1 MTPPKKPDWMEI
13 ADGDDHAPTAVVK
26 KRRPLV
32 IAMSALLLTIGG
44 VVIAQSHEDSPASA
58 DEMIIPQTSQSAT
71 SVAPAID
78 PASPNNSANPS
89 APAIATPPNMKGGD
103 DDGDHGFW
111 ERDHDG
117 DRGFGDHEGRERG
130 EHDDRDGDFEEH

>member
-58 DEMIIPQTSQSAT
+58 DEIIAPQSSQSAT

-103 DDGDHGFW
+103 EDGDHGFW

>member
-1 MTPPKKPDWMEI
+1 MEI
-13 ADGDDHAPTAVVK
+13 ADGDDQGPAVVAK

-32 IAMSALLLTIGG
+32 IAMTALLVTLGG
-44 VVIAQSHEDSPASA
+44 VVVAQTHEESPASA

-71 SVAPAID
+71 SIAPAI
-78 PASPNNSANPS
+78 SPSAPSKSVTPS

-103 DDGDHGFW
+103 DDD
-111 ERDHDG
+111 ERG
-117 DRGFGDHEGRERG
+117 EHEGRRDHERG

>member
-13 ADGDDHAPTAVVK
+13 ADSDNQLPVAVIK

-32 IAMSALLLTIGG
+32 IAMTALLVTIGG
-44 VVIAQSHEDSPASA
+44 VVLAQSNEETPASA
-58 DEMIIPQTSQSAT
+58 DEIIAPQSAQSAA
-71 SVAPAID
+71 SVAPAI
-78 PASPNNSANPS
+78 NPS
-89 APAIATPPNMKGGD
+89 APAIATPPNTKGGD
-103 DDGDHGFW
+103 EDGDRGFW

-130 EHDDRDGDFEEH
+130 EHEDRDGDFEAH

>member
-13 ADGDDHAPTAVVK
+13 ADGDDHAPAAVVK

-32 IAMSALLLTIGG
+32 IAVSAFLLTVGG

-58 DEMIIPQTSQSAT
+58 NEIIAPQSSQSAT
-71 SVAPAID
+71 SVTPTID
-78 PASPNNSANPS
+78 PTSPNNSAKPS
-89 APAIATPPNMKGGD
+89 APAIAAPPTMKGGD

-111 ERDHDG
+111 KRDHDG
-117 DRGFGDHEGRERG
+117 DRGFGEHE
-130 EHDDRDGDFEEH
+130 DRDGDFEEH